1 MHLTL
6 SIPALLFPAISLSML
21 AYNARYLAIAALIRQ
36 LHQRYQETE
45 SAAIGLQVK
54 QLRKRLTIIKNMQ
67 AVAIMSFLLAVVTMF
82 LIYVELDFWANL
94 VFGVSL
100 FALMISLILS
110 FIEVQLSTKAL
121 SIQLEDIAPQS
132 QNVVL
137 ITKYLLQ
144 LQIIKTL
151 ITFIIIH
158 SHKGNNINLFNP
170 NLFYDLFFSLNFSIV
185 ISKKNLKGLP

>member
-1 MHLTL
+1 MQLTL

-45 SAAIGLQVK
+45 SAAIGLQVR

-82 LIYVELDFWANL
+82 LIYVELEFWANL

-100 FALMISLILS
+100 FALMISLVLS
-110 FIEVQLSTKAL
+110 LIEVQLSTKAL
-121 SIQLEDIAPQS
+121 GIQLKDMDAS
-132 QNVVL
+132 
-137 ITKYLLQ
+137 
-144 LQIIKTL
+144 
-151 ITFIIIH
+151 
-158 SHKGNNINLFNP
+158 
-170 NLFYDLFFSLNFSIV
+170 
-185 ISKKNLKGLP
+185 